1 MKKEVSG
8 NTQGIRNSIL
18 ERMEKL
24 FEVKSDASILCDEF
38 IISEI
43 CEISFLVN
51 REIAVYISQ
60 RGIMEYIAFGDFATV
75 SLQTS
80 DISKRARCIHT
91 HPSGG
96 GELSALDL
104 DTLKKTDLLLMAAV
118 SIKNGRPA
126 GIYCAYIGTDG
137 NPVREG
143 PYFSVTETAALIS
156 DAASSWMVDPIL
168 TETGVERVIA
178 AGVTTHGSK
187 ALLDELAE
195 LISSAGGICVHKEEQ
210 SRDGFDA
217 AYYMGKGKIE
227 EIRNLCSIHDADTV
241 VFDDSLSPGQ
251 IRNIENM
258 LSVKILDRSSLI
270 LDIFAQRAHS
280 KEGKI
285 QVELAQLTYMLPRLT
300 GRGIELSRLGG
311 GIGTRGPGETK
322 LETDRRHILRRITY
336 LKRELAGVGDRRE
349 ILRDNR
355 KKNNAFV
362 IALAGYTNTGKS
374 TLVNKLTDSSIMAE
388 DMLFATLDPSAR
400 KLTLPSGEDVVLV
413 DTVGFVS
420 KLPHELV
427 EAFKSSLEEVS
438 DADLILHILDGKS
451 PDMDRQKDIVYKI
464 FNEIGAGQIPVIEVV
479 NKIDAAG
486 GRFGDAVNSRERIY
500 ISALTGQGTG
510 ELIKAIELAAEGLR
524 VSSMVDVP
532 YNMGRLIS
540 YIHDNTDIITKEYMD
555 DFIRFELKLTKKSLS
570 RIHSE
575 LFREPGK

>member
-1 MKKEVSG
+1 MKKEISG
-8 NTQGIRNSIL
+8 KTQGIRNSIL
-18 ERMEKL
+18 ERMERL
-24 FEVKSDASILCDEF
+24 FEIKSDASILCDEF

-43 CEISFLVN
+43 CEISSQVN

-80 DISKRARCIHT
+80 DISRRARCIHT

-104 DTLKKTDLLLMAAV
+104 DTLKKTDLSLMAAIG
-118 SIKNGRPA
+118 IKDGRPA
-126 GIYCAYIGTDG
+126 GIYCAYIGHDG
-137 NPVREG
+137 NPVQEG
-143 PYFSVTETAALIS
+143 PYFNVTETAGLIG
-156 DAASSWMVDPIL
+156 DAASVWTVEPVL
-168 TETGVERVIA
+168 TETGIERVIA
-178 AGVTTHGSK
+178 AGVTTQGSK
-187 ALLDELAE
+187 ALLAELAE
-195 LISSAGGICVHKEEQ
+195 LISSAGGICVHMEEQ
-210 SRDGFDA
+210 QRDGFDP

-251 IRNIENM
+251 IRNIENI

-336 LKRELAGVGDRRE
+336 LKRELSNVGERRE

-355 KKNNAFV
+355 KKNNVFI

-374 TLVNKLTDSSIMAE
+374 TLVNRLTDSSIMAE

-438 DADLILHILDGKS
+438 DADLILHILDGSS

-464 FNEIGAGQIPVIEVV
+464 FNELEAGHIPVVEVV

-486 GRFGDAVNSRERIY
+486 SRFEGVGNSRDRIY
-500 ISALTGQGTG
+500 ISALTGKGT
-510 ELIKAIELAAEGLR
+510 EDLVKAIELAAEGLR
-524 VSSMVDVP
+524 VASVVDVP
-532 YNMGRLIS
+532 YKMGRLIS

-570 RIHSE
+570 RIHLE
-575 LFREPGK
+575 LGREPGI